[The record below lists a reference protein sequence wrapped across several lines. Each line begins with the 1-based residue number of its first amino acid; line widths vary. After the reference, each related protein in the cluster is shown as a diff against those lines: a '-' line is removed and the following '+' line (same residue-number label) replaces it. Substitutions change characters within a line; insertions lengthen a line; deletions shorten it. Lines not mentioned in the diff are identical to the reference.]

1 MRTIVVILIVIAVL
15 ICGAALFTWSGVYD
29 VAADKPHWKVVSWF
43 LEEVRER
50 SIDVRSENLSP
61 PPPGAVQQNL
71 IENASYYY
79 YGTCI
84 LCHGAQGTPPEKFS
98 RGLDPVPP
106 DFASPEWDRP
116 DDREMFWII
125 KNGIK
130 MTAMA
135 SFGKEVFKD
144 DQVWA
149 MVNFLKNF
157 TRNKP
162 EKRPS

>member
-1 MRTIVVILIVIAVL
+1 MRTILVILIVVAVF
-15 ICGAALFTWSGVYD
+15 ICGAVLFVWSGVYD
-29 VAADKPHWKVVSWF
+29 VAADKPHWKIVDWF

-50 SIDVRSENLSP
+50 SIAVRSENISP

-71 IENASYYY
+71 IEGASTYY

-84 LCHGAQGTPPEKFS
+84 LCHGAQGRPPEKFS
-98 RGLDPVPP
+98 RGLNPVPP

-116 DDREMFWII
+116 EDMEMFWII

-130 MTAMA
+130 MTAMP

-144 DQVWA
+144 DQIWA
-149 MVNFLKNF
+149 MVDFLKHLP
-157 TRNKP
+157 RNEPK
-162 EKRPS
+162 K